1 MLKRLA
7 FALLPALAFAAPAQA
22 ADPIMPLS
30 SVRSGMHCTGLT
42 VVRGTTV
49 SQFDVEVLDVITG
62 DPAESGPRILIR
74 VSGPAVDASGIAAGF
89 SGSPVMCPDSGGTM
103 RNAGAISE
111 GVGAYGNDVGL
122 ATPIEEMLGERP
134 AAARSARRDPRLL
147 RSGRPLAVP
156 LSVSGLSPRPRALLA
171 RAARRAG
178 RPVLA
183 APAGPLGGYP
193 AQELRPGSSV
203 TAALA
208 SGDLGLG
215 AVGTVTYRDGDTV
228 FAFGHP
234 LDAAGPRSLFLQ
246 DSYVFGVIA
255 NPLTI
260 PDLGTGSYKLAGASG
275 HTLGTLTNDALAAV
289 VGKLGAP
296 PPSIALHAAAHER
309 RGGRQAF
316 VDTDLADER
325 ALDLGAGLSL
335 IAPLALG
342 QTIDEVVRSTEPA
355 TFTTCVRFRAAELR
369 PFGYC
374 NAYFDSFVALSDL
387 EEASGLVESY
397 DLSPLSLTSLSVSTQ
412 LRRGVKSAELLSG
425 RAPRRVRPGRRAR
438 VVLTLGYPHRG
449 RKRLTVRVP
458 VPRGISRGRHVLT
471 LKGSGQSSSSALD
484 DITSEL
490 ETILLGGGG
499 DKPPAPPRSRS
510 ALVRRV
516 RALHHREGILAR
528 FDKRSRRLV
537 RASSRTQFTGRV
549 RVPVRV
555 SRR

>member
-1 MLKRLA
+1 
-7 FALLPALAFAAPAQA
+7 
-22 ADPIMPLS
+22 
-30 SVRSGMHCTGLT
+30 
-42 VVRGTTV
+42 
-49 SQFDVEVLDVITG
+49 
-62 DPAESGPRILIR
+62 
-74 VSGPAVDASGIAAGF
+74 
-89 SGSPVMCPDSGGTM
+89 
-103 RNAGAISE
+103 
-111 GVGAYGNDVGL
+111 
-122 ATPIEEMLGERP
+122 
-134 AAARSARRDPRLL
+134 RSARRDPGLL
-147 RSGRPLAVP
+147 RSGRPLAAP

-171 RAARRAG
+171 RAAKRAG
-178 RPVLA
+178 RPVLS

-193 AQELRPGSSV
+193 AQELRPGASV
-203 TAALA
+203 NAALA

-246 DSYVFGVIA
+246 DAYVFGVIA

-260 PDLGTGSYKLAGASG
+260 PDLGIGSYKLAAASG
-275 HTLGTLTNDALAAV
+275 HTLGTLTNDALSAV
-289 VGKLGAP
+289 VGKLGSP

-309 RGGRQAF
+309 GGGRQAF

-325 ALDLGAGLSL
+325 GLDLGAGLSL

-342 QTIDEVVRSTEPA
+342 QTIDEVVRSAEPA
-355 TFTTCVRFRAAELR
+355 TFTTCVRFRATQLR

-374 NAYFDSFVALSDL
+374 NVYFDSLVALSDL
-387 EEASGLVESY
+387 EQASGLVESY
-397 DLSPLSLTSLSVSTQ
+397 NLSPLSLTSVSVSTQ
-412 LRRGVKSAELLSG
+412 LRRGVRSAELLSA
-425 RAPRRVRPGRRAR
+425 RAPRRARPGRRAR

-458 VPRGISRGRHVLT
+458 VPLGISSGRHVLV
-471 LKGSGQSSSSALD
+471 LQGSADSASSSLE

-490 ETILLGGGG
+490 GAILLGDGGAES
-499 DKPPAPPRSRS
+499 PPPPRSRA

-516 RALHHREGILAR
+516 RALHHPEGILAH
-528 FDKRSRRLV
+528 FDRRKARLV
-537 RASSRTQFTGRV
+537 RASALTQFTGRV

>member
-1 MLKRLA
+1 M
-7 FALLPALAFAAPAQA
+7 
-22 ADPIMPLS
+22 
-30 SVRSGMHCTGLT
+30 
-42 VVRGTTV
+42 
-49 SQFDVEVLDVITG
+49 
-62 DPAESGPRILIR
+62 
-74 VSGPAVDASGIAAGF
+74 
-89 SGSPVMCPDSGGTM
+89 
-103 RNAGAISE
+103 
-111 GVGAYGNDVGL
+111 
-122 ATPIEEMLGERP
+122 
-134 AAARSARRDPRLL
+134 
-147 RSGRPLAVP
+147 
-156 LSVSGLSPRPRALLA
+156 
-171 RAARRAG
+171 
-178 RPVLA
+178 LA

-193 AQELRPGSSV
+193 AQELRPGASV
-203 TAALA
+203 NAALA

-246 DSYVFGVIA
+246 DAYVFGVIA

-260 PDLGTGSYKLAGASG
+260 PDLGIGSYKLAAASG
-275 HTLGTLTNDALAAV
+275 HTLGTLTNDALSAV

-309 RGGRQAF
+309 GGGRQAF

-325 ALDLGAGLSL
+325 GLDLGAGLSL

-355 TFTTCVRFRAAELR
+355 TFTTCVRFRATQLR

-387 EEASGLVESY
+387 EQASGLVESY
-397 DLSPLSLTSLSVSTQ
+397 DLSPLSLTSVSVSTQ
-412 LRRGVKSAELLSG
+412 LRRGVKSAELLSA
-425 RAPRRVRPGRRAR
+425 RAPRRVRAGRRAR

-458 VPRGISRGRHVLT
+458 VPRGISSGRHVLV
-471 LKGSGQSSSSALD
+471 LEGSAESASSSLEE
-484 DITSEL
+484 ITSEL
-490 ETILLGGGG
+490 GTILLGDGGAES
-499 DKPPAPPRSRS
+499 PPPPRSR
-510 ALVRRV
+510 AELVRRV
-516 RALHHREGILAR
+516 RALHHREGILAH
-528 FDKRSRRLV
+528 FDKRKARLV
-537 RASSRTQFTGRV
+537 RASALTQFTGRV

>member
-1 MLKRLA
+1 
-7 FALLPALAFAAPAQA
+7 
-22 ADPIMPLS
+22 
-30 SVRSGMHCTGLT
+30 
-42 VVRGTTV
+42 VRGTAI

-122 ATPIEEMLGERP
+122 VTPIEEMLGERP
-134 AAARSARRDPRLL
+134 AAAHSARRDPGLL

-156 LSVSGLSPRPRALLA
+156 LSVSGLSPRPRAVLA
-171 RAARRAG
+171 RAAKRAG

-193 AQELRPGSSV
+193 AQDLRPGASV

-234 LDAAGPRSLFLQ
+234 LDAAGPRALFLQ
-246 DSYVFGVIA
+246 DAYVFGVIA

-260 PDLGTGSYKLAGASG
+260 PDLGIGSYKLAGASG
-275 HTLGTLTNDALAAV
+275 HTLGTLTTDALAAV
-289 VGKLGAP
+289 IGKLGAP

-309 RGGRQAF
+309 GGGRQAF
-316 VDTDLADER
+316 VDSDLADER
-325 ALDLGAGLSL
+325 GLDLGAGLSL
-335 IAPLALG
+335 VAPLALG
-342 QTIDEVVRSTEPA
+342 QTIDEVVRSAEPA
-355 TFTTCVRFRAAELR
+355 TFTTCVRFRATELR

-374 NAYFDSFVALSDL
+374 NAYFDSFVAQSDL
-387 EEASGLVESY
+387 EQASGLVESF
-397 DLSPLSLTSLSVSTQ
+397 DLSPLSLTSVSVSTQ
-412 LRRGVKSAELLSG
+412 LRRGVKSAELLSA
-425 RAPRRVRPGRRAR
+425 RAPRRVQPGRRAR

-449 RKRLTVRVP
+449 RRRLTVRVP
-458 VPRGISRGRHVLT
+458 VPRGISSGRHVLV
-471 LKGSGQSSSSALD
+471 LQGSADSASASLD
-484 DITSEL
+484 ELTSGL
-490 ETILLGGGG
+490 GAILLGDDGS
-499 DKPPAPPRSRS
+499 DESPPPPRSRA

-516 RALHHREGILAR
+516 RAIHRREGILAR
-528 FDKRSRRLV
+528 FDKRPARLV
-537 RASSRTQFTGRV
+537 RASALTQFTGRV